1 MTISECHEVVPCLEI
16 DSPSRGRKQLLKDSD
31 TDDSESSLEI
41 DSPSRGRKHEPDS
54 LWINQLC
61 RLEIDSPSRG
71 RKRISLASLTLDIIS
86 FRN

>member
-41 DSPSRGRKHEPDS
+41 DSPSRGRK
-54 LWINQLC
+54 
-61 RLEIDSPSRG
+61 
-71 RKRISLASLTLDIIS
+71 RISLASLTLDIIS